1 MPYITA
7 RNMYGNKVLVEVSEE
22 TYHAAELGH
31 KRYVLMKDTEG
42 RNIPVEVP
50 EEVYSLFVG
59 EYRFWERDN
68 NDHRNHLDDRSLD
81 DYAILRQ
88 AVSESLEETCL
99 RRELLNLVYEVLQ
112 SCTPVQR
119 ERFYLKQILGF
130 TYHEIAHIQGCNK
143 YAVQKSVKEVAKKLK
158 NIFK

>member
-99 RRELLNLVYEVLQ
+99 RRERISSVYEVLQ

-119 ERFYLKQILGF
+119 ERFYLNRLCGF
-130 TYHEIAHIQGCNK
+130 SCAEIAKVQECGVRR
-143 YAVQKSVKEVAKKLK
+143 VQKSVEEVMKKIRK
-158 NIFK
+158 KFK

>member
-7 RNMYGNKVLVEVSEE
+7 RNMYGNKVL
-22 TYHAAELGH
+22 
-31 KRYVLMKDTEG
+31 
-42 RNIPVEVP
+42 VEVP

-68 NDHRNHLDDRSLD
+68 NDHRN
-81 DYAILRQ
+81 
-88 AVSESLEETCL
+88 
-99 RRELLNLVYEVLQ
+99 
-112 SCTPVQR
+112 
-119 ERFYLKQILGF
+119 LKQILGF

-143 YAVQKSVKEVAKKLK
+143 YAVQKSVKEIAKKLK